1 MMEEVS
7 NESDFD
13 LEMEGLSLENQ
24 PDVERWP
31 PVGATAS
38 PTPGAQGGGDQ
49 PHVSE
54 IERLRMLEQ
63 EQDQLNSSLL
73 ALTTHFAQVQFRL
86 KQIVTAP
93 PDDKEGL
100 LKELEEFAFQGCPDV
115 RGCVTQDAQILDDMS
130 EREHEFRIL
139 EQREKQQELIKQ
151 LKNQLED
158 LEDFAYKEGA
168 IDMPTAVM
176 QEKQRV
182 IIDQLTSKMDL
193 DIDGLDKLTTEE
205 LRHRVDNAVGEI
217 VNPAKVKEQVIH
229 QLKTQITDLE
239 MFIEFLQENGGDIG
253 HEKEGC
259 TCPVHGETRK
269 GNAPPQIKGKVTGG
283 SPEISKQTSQ
293 ARLRA
298 TTQEAQKKIRETSL
312 SIMKRALTVLQ
323 IFAVSQ
329 FGCGANLFKDHIIPT
344 EDRNSEYNFDELL
357 KALDQAVSHV
367 CELAKVRNDVPDDSD
382 YLSDSSESPVRGR
395 DELTNIV
402 RRELAPALRD
412 VFQHGLMKVGQSK
425 SLSQAVMPYFCFQQR
440 KPPPPGKMHAWEL
453 LVKYYEMKHG
463 REYNLSPARKLSE
476 SFSLDIVGGT
486 AITAKQ
492 TLLSAIHDIVSTH
505 DPLKRSMDSEWKA
518 WVCCA
523 LNQGRIVSWCR
534 LVVRTAPL
542 ITSYYQPWGFT
553 AKTSFDPALQILN
566 RLTEFKFHIP
576 TDLAIRHFQNIKDA
590 FGEGV

>member
-31 PVGATAS
+31 PVGATSS

-93 PDDKEGL
+93 TDDKEGL

-176 QEKQRV
+176 QEKQKV

-193 DIDGLDKLTTEE
+193 DIDGLDKLSTEE

-239 MFIEFLQENGGDIG
+239 MFIEFLQENGGDVG

-269 GNAPPQIKGKVTGG
+269 
-283 SPEISKQTSQ
+283 
-293 ARLRA
+293 
-298 TTQEAQKKIRETSL
+298 
-312 SIMKRALTVLQ
+312 
-323 IFAVSQ
+323 
-329 FGCGANLFKDHIIPT
+329 
-344 EDRNSEYNFDELL
+344 
-357 KALDQAVSHV
+357 
-367 CELAKVRNDVPDDSD
+367 
-382 YLSDSSESPVRGR
+382 VRGR

-425 SLSQAVMPYFCFQQR
+425 SLSQAVMPLFCFQQR

-542 ITSYYQPWGFT
+542 ISSYYQPWGFT

-566 RLTEFKFHIP
+566 RLTEFKFSIP

>member
-31 PVGATAS
+31 PVGATSS

-93 PDDKEGL
+93 TDDKEGL

-176 QEKQRV
+176 QEKQKV

-193 DIDGLDKLTTEE
+193 DIDGLDKLSTEE

-239 MFIEFLQENGGDIG
+239 MFIEFLQENGGDVG

-269 GNAPPQIKGKVTGG
+269 GNAPPQIKGKVTG
-283 SPEISKQTSQ
+283 SPEISKQDGQ

-329 FGCGANLFKDHIIPT
+329 FGCGGNIFRDHVIPT
-344 EDRNSEYNFDELL
+344 EDGNSEYNFDELL
-357 KALDQAVSHV
+357 RALDRAVTNV
-367 CELAKVRNDVPDDSD
+367 CEMAKVRNDVPDDSD

-425 SLSQAVMPYFCFQQR
+425 SLSQAVMPLFCFQQR

-542 ITSYYQPWGFT
+542 ISSYYQPWGFT

-566 RLTEFKFHIP
+566 RLTEFKFSIP

>member
-7 NESDFD
+7 TESDFD

-24 PDVERWP
+24 PDSERWP
-31 PVGATAS
+31 PVGATSS

-49 PHVSE
+49 PHMSE
-54 IERLRMLEQ
+54 IERLRTLEQ

-93 PDDKEGL
+93 TDDKEGL

-168 IDMPTAVM
+168 IDMPTALM
-176 QEKQRV
+176 QEKQKV

-193 DIDGLDKLTTEE
+193 DIDGLDKLSTDE
-205 LRHRVDNAVGEI
+205 LRHRVDSAVGEI

-239 MFIEFLQENGGDIG
+239 MFIEFLQENGGDVG

-259 TCPVHGETRK
+259 TCPVHG
-269 GNAPPQIKGKVTGG
+269 NAPPQIKGKVTG
-283 SPEISKQTSQ
+283 SPQISKQPGQ

-329 FGCGANLFKDHIIPT
+329 FGCGGNLFRDHVIPT

-367 CELAKVRNDVPDDSD
+367 IEMAKVRNDVPDDSD

-395 DELTNIV
+395 DELTNVV

-412 VFQHGLMKVGQSK
+412 VFQHGLMKMGQSK
-425 SLSQAVMPYFCFQQR
+425 SLSQAVMPLFCFQQR

-492 TLLSAIHDIVSTH
+492 TLLSAIHDIVTTH

-534 LVVRTAPL
+534 LVVRTTPL
-542 ITSYYQPWGFT
+542 IGSYYQPWGFT

-566 RLTEFKFHIP
+566 RLTEFKFNIP